1 MACLFI
7 IWGTKK
13 RTEEKRAE
21 KNQSHLEKY
30 TFLYPGKKAYEIWE
44 DKNNILYSSKSFR
57 DFFSKFYI
65 ERKKKRAPKYFY
77 TTVISQIQLPQ
88 SYWKSRASKQTTQLP
103 VRLKAY

>member
-21 KNQSHLEKY
+21 KNQSRLEKY

-65 ERKKKRAPKYFY
+65 ERKKKKEHPS
-77 TTVISQIQLPQ
+77 ISTPQLSLRSSFPSPIGNQ
-88 SYWKSRASKQTTQLP
+88 GQANKLP
-103 VRLKAY
+103 NFLSG